1 MELKELVMQ
10 ARTCRR
16 FCQEE
21 IPSEILIDLV
31 DTARITSSARN
42 AQIIRYVIVQDKS
55 LRTKIEESFVLGGAL
70 PPEQKP
76 QRGIDS
82 PVAFIVLLAPQEKTQ
97 FGIMDIG
104 IAAQTIQLV
113 AAEKGY
119 AACMVGAFK
128 KEVVADILQKEGV
141 SFYDEDSGAKLIPDL
156 LMLLGKPN
164 QNREITTVKED
175 GKTQYYHDERGCN
188 MVPKR
193 ALKDVLLLQK

>member
-97 FGIMDIG
+97 FGIM
-104 IAAQTIQLV
+104 
-113 AAEKGY
+113 
-119 AACMVGAFK
+119 
-128 KEVVADILQKEGV
+128 ADHSAWGC
-141 SFYDEDSGAKLIPDL
+141 
-156 LMLLGKPN
+156 GK
-164 QNREITTVKED
+164 RVCRLH
-175 GKTQYYHDERGCN
+175 GGS
-188 MVPKR
+188 V
-193 ALKDVLLLQK
+193 